1 MDTDVLEAIKNT
13 LLFEKTKASKHPYMF
28 TSSGMSLKFSTSF
41 ASMLSDGMSAR
52 LSVPPSPALA
62 GTDGRSWVSTGGTAP
77 TVSMS
82 AKMPPPLLLCPLD
95 EALSAPSSPSLGW

>member
-1 MDTDVLEAIKNT
+1 
-13 LLFEKTKASKHPYMF
+13 
-28 TSSGMSLKFSTSF
+28 MSLKLSTSF

-52 LSVPPSPALA
+52 LSVPPSPARA

-82 AKMPPPLLLCPLD
+82 AKMPPLLFCPLD
-95 EALSAPSSPSLGW
+95 EALSALSSPSLGW

>member
-1 MDTDVLEAIKNT
+1 
-13 LLFEKTKASKHPYMF
+13 
-28 TSSGMSLKFSTSF
+28 MSLKLSTSF

-77 TVSMS
+77 TVSIS
-82 AKMPPPLLLCPLD
+82 AKMPPPLLLLCPLD
-95 EALSAPSSPSLGW
+95 EALSALSSPSLGW